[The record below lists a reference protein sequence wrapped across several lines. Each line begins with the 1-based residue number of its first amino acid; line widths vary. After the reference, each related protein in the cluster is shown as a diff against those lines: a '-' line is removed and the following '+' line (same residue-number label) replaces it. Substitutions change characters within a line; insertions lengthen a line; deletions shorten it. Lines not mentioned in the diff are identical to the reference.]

1 MFTIV
6 QTLLTQPVRSK
17 SAQKFVFRLDLV
29 SAVKDSRMG
38 RILELADGKSVEEI
52 AEVLYAEELRAGAW
66 LVDIGVWRSL
76 FDQDVV
82 KTLNQ
87 MADLG
92 YIQMGEAFAWSS
104 CLARP
109 GLESGCARM
118 YSFHAPP

>member
-92 YIQMGEAFAWSS
+92 YIQMGEASRGLPVS
-104 CLARP
+104 RGLA
-109 GLESGCARM
+109 
-118 YSFHAPP
+118 